1 MTYQLQQGHVAGI
14 PSVLAV
20 LADPTRQSLLQL
32 LRRKPLP
39 VGELAR
45 HVPVSRP
52 AVSQHLKIL
61 KEAQLVREQR
71 EGTRHYFS
79 LNPGGF
85 AELRQYV
92 DFMWQDALNAFAAYV
107 AAQRKSSARPK
118 FHTRKGG

>member
-1 MTYQLQQGHVAGI
+1 MPYQMQQGEVAGN

-45 HVPVSRP
+45 HLPVSRP

-61 KEAQLVREQR
+61 KEAQLVREER
-71 EGTRHYFS
+71 EGTRHYFG
-79 LNPGGF
+79 LDPAGF
-85 AELRQYV
+85 AELRRYV
-92 DFMWQDALNAFAAYV
+92 DSMWQDALNAFAAYV
-107 AAQRKSSARPK
+107 ATQKKVSARSK
-118 FHTRKGG
+118 AHTRKGE

>member
-1 MTYQLQQGHVAGI
+1 MTYQLQQGHEAGI

-61 KEAQLVREQR
+61 RDARLVREQR

-79 LNPGGF
+79 LDPGGF

-92 DFMWQDALNAFAAYV
+92 DSMWQDALNAFAAYV
-107 AAQRKSSARPK
+107 ATQKKISARPK
-118 FHTRKGG
+118 NHRKKGE